1 MVKPLK
7 ESDLDQFDAKILSI
21 LSREGRLT
29 VTELANR
36 VGLSKS
42 PCQVRLKR
50 LIEEEYILGFQA
62 ILNPKKLGLE
72 HIAFAT
78 VTLSN
83 TTEKGLKEFNEAV
96 VKVPEVEMCHMIAGS
111 FDYLIKVRTSDILS
125 YRQVMGECISTLP
138 YVTNTS
144 TYVAMEAIKDSF
156 SEAL

>member
-1 MVKPLK
+1 MVESIEK
-7 ESDLDQFDAKILSI
+7 SDLDQFDAKILTI
-21 LSREGRLT
+21 LSQEGRLT
-29 VTELANR
+29 VTEIANR

-78 VTLSN
+78 VRLSN
-83 TTEKGLKEFNEAV
+83 TTEKGLREFNEAV
-96 VKVPEVEMCHMIAGS
+96 VKIPEVEMCHMIAGS
-111 FDYLIKVRTSDILS
+111 FDYLIKVRTGDIQA
-125 YRQVMGECISTLP
+125 YRRVMGESISTLP
-138 YVTNTS
+138 NVSSTS

-156 SEAL
+156 S

>member
-1 MVKPLK
+1 MAHSIDK
-7 ESDLDQFDAKILSI
+7 SDLDQFDAKILSI
-21 LSREGRLT
+21 LSKEGRLT
-29 VTELANR
+29 VTEIANR

-78 VTLSN
+78 VKLSN
-83 TTEKGLKEFNEAV
+83 TTEKGLKEFNDAV
-96 VKVPEVEMCHMIAGS
+96 VKIPEVEMCHMIAGS
-111 FDYLIKVRTSDILS
+111 FDYLLKVRTGDINS
-125 YRQVMGECISTLP
+125 YRRVMGESISTLP
-138 YVTNTS
+138 NVSSTS

-156 SEAL
+156 S